1 MSEIIKLSIVTPA
14 GVKFSGDVKEV
25 YANAA
30 DGEIGVLP
38 NHVPFIST
46 TEPGVIHFLDTDD
59 QNHYLVA
66 SIGFIQVDD
75 NKVEILVEEA
85 EAPEDIETSLIESK
99 MTKLNEFLKGKGLN
113 EEGYEKSARELKY
126 YTKMLELKE

>member
-14 GVKFSGDVKEV
+14 GMKFTGDVKEV

-38 NHVPFIST
+38 NHVPFMST
-46 TEPGVIHFLDTDD
+46 TEPGVIHFLDLDGKT
-59 QNHYLVA
+59 HYFIA

-75 NKVEILVEEA
+75 NKVEILVEKA
-85 EAPEDIETSLIESK
+85 QAPEDMENSLIEEKITEINS
-99 MTKLNEFLKGKGLN
+99 FLSGKGMN
-113 EEGYEKSARELKY
+113 DEGYEKSARELKY
-126 YTKMLELKE
+126 YTKMLEMK